1 MTEEWRSEW
10 RGAVDFAE
18 VAEALKVKTTQIVI
32 AGYGIAKGAVIVFYS
47 PDDTNHDRVVMVVLR
62 RDNDGVLQQD
72 SVPTEIPGFFQ
83 DIQTRVEKGLRDQLG
98 EPNHEG
104 DESDE

>member
-1 MTEEWRSEW
+1 MTEPWRSEW
-10 RGAVDFAE
+10 KHAVDFAE

-32 AGYGIAKGAVIVFYS
+32 AGHGIAKDAVIVFYS
-47 PDDTNHDRVVMVVLR
+47 PDDADHTRVAMVVLR

-72 SVPTEIPGFFQ
+72 SVPQEIPGFFE

-98 EPNHEG
+98 EPNQEG
-104 DESDE
+104 DE